1 MAPVCGLLCPL
12 TLFPVGRHAPLILRN
27 DVFTNESAM
36 EQDIGKIS
44 GLAQTL
50 QRCVHIVSTSSPTDR
65 SSPDP
70 IPIRCTVPRTSTL
83 STATAL
89 PKALQGDPARVT
101 TFNLGVCEIV
111 RFCTDSSI

>member
-12 TLFPVGRHAPLILRN
+12 TLFPVGPHAPLILRN
-27 DVFTNESAM
+27 DAFTNESAM

-50 QRCVHIVSTSSPTDR
+50 QSSL
-65 SSPDP
+65 DP
-70 IPIRCTVPRTSTL
+70 VPIRCTVPRTSTL

-89 PKALQGDPARVT
+89 PKCGGQGRLDVLASTLCSPRGP
-101 TFNLGVCEIV
+101 L
-111 RFCTDSSI
+111 TDAPL